1 MTRPL
6 LQVERLA
13 KHYDGTRAV
22 DDLTFRVDEGRCVG
36 LLGANGAGKTTTLRM
51 LAGLLTPSAG
61 TIRFAEGDGGDIRDS
76 IGYLPQYPAFP
87 NWMSSLEFLV
97 YAGRLARLP
106 KAEATARARETLE
119 RVGLKDAAKRRVGGY
134 SGGMKQRLGIAQA
147 IVHRPKLLV
156 LDEPVS
162 ALDPLGRRDVLEL
175 MQELRKETTIVL
187 STHLLH
193 DAESICDDVL
203 ILQDGRLAINGE
215 LSAILTENRQ
225 AVLHVKLSAP
235 REAWVRSLSGRPY
248 VAEVQAH
255 ATGLEIRV
263 DDLEHAKAA
272 LLRDIADNGIPI
284 DRFEV
289 GQPTLEDLFLKAVRP

>member
-6 LQVERLA
+6 LQVERLG

-51 LAGLLTPSAG
+51 LAGLLSPSAG
-61 TIRFAEGDGGDIRDS
+61 TIRFAESDGGDIRDS

-87 NWMSSLEFLV
+87 NWMSGLEFLV
-97 YAGRLARLP
+97 YAGRLARLS

-119 RVGLKDAAKRRVGGY
+119 RVGLRDAAKRRVGGY

-147 IVHRPKLLV
+147 IVHRPKLLI

-175 MQELRKETTIVL
+175 MQELREETTIVL

-193 DAESICDDVL
+193 DAQAICDDVL
-203 ILQDGRLAINGE
+203 IMRGGRLVLSGE
-215 LSAILTENRQ
+215 LSAILNERRQ

-235 REAWVRSLSGRPY
+235 REAWVRSLSDRPY
-248 VAEVQAH
+248 VSEVQTH
-255 ATGLEIRV
+255 STGLEIRV
-263 DDLEHAKAA
+263 SDLERAKAS

-289 GQPTLEDLFLKAVRP
+289 GQPTLEDLFLEAVRP